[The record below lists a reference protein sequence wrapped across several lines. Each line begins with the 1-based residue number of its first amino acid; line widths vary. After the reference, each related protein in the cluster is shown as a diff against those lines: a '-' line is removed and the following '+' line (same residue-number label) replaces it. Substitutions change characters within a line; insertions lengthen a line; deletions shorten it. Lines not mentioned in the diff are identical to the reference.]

1 MATVLIVDDSPLSRR
16 ISRRIL
22 EYLVVYH
29 LRRGITW
36 MRTTAEGENVAEDDG
51 KLVYSRAL
59 RPMNFGRRGVVEPI
73 VYRFG
78 LVYDITLTGVAL
90 QFDRKTAPPQRLGM
104 RRGALS
110 VDNTAVALGA
120 VDRQRVATFE
130 TRVRDLVPKIKTI
143 AAHGVDLMVL
153 AIREEAAKASPNSA
167 ANPQINARVDARA
180 RELKLKIAN
189 SVTSKEWHAEA
200 LQGYMAALL
209 SDVAPL
215 IAGDLAQQAVDRTLK
230 GDLAGVV
237 ALKER
242 AIALRASLETRI
254 RDKLELLQPE
264 IAKLC
269 PSLRE
274 LDRLETGMTQGLPDG
289 TRLNLIKV
297 DS

>member
-1 MATVLIVDDSPLSRR
+1 MPIRFSIMYAVFAMFTVAMPS
-16 ISRRIL
+16 
-22 EYLVVYH
+22 
-29 LRRGITW
+29 
-36 MRTTAEGENVAEDDG
+36 A
-51 KLVYSRAL
+51 RAL
-59 RPMNFGRRGVVEPI
+59 DQTCHTSSD
-73 VYRFG
+73 
-78 LVYDITLTGVAL
+78 YDLTVTDAAL
-90 QFDRKTAPPQRLGM
+90 QFERKNASGRRLEM
-104 RRGALS
+104 RKGALAVNS
-110 VDNTAVALGA
+110 QAVALGA
-120 VDRQRVATFE
+120 GDRQRVAAFE
-130 TRVRDLVPKIKTI
+130 SRVRELVPKVKTI
-143 AAHGVDLMVL
+143 AQRGVDLMVV
-153 AIREEAAKASPNSA
+153 AVREEAVSASPGSA
-167 ANPQINARVDARA
+167 ANRQVNARVDARA
-180 RELKLKIAN
+180 QELKTKIAR

-200 LQGYMAALL
+200 LQGYMAVLL

-237 ALKER
+237 ALRDR

-254 RDKLELLQPE
+254 RDKLELLQPD